1 MKERKA
7 MKGGNNMKIILD
19 VGAYLPTY
27 AHDADAGMD
36 LRTPVAFIVPAHG
49 SYTVDTGVHIQIPV
63 GQVGFIKAKSGLNVK
78 GGLTATGVVD
88 SGFSGSI
95 RVKLYNHSDEDYMFS
110 RGDKITQLV
119 LLYIAKPENGF
130 EVVDH
135 FEETERGDNGFGS
148 TGR

>member
-1 MKERKA
+1 

-19 VGAYLPTY
+19 VGAYMPTY

-49 SYTVDTGVHIQIPV
+49 SYTVDTGVHMQIPL
-63 GQVGFIKAKSGLNVK
+63 GQVGFIKSKSGLNVK

>member
-1 MKERKA
+1 

-49 SYTVDTGVHIQIPV
+49 SYTVDTGVHIQIPT
-63 GQVGFIKAKSGLNVK
+63 GQVGFIKSKSGLNMK
-78 GGLTATGVVD
+78 GGLTATGTID
-88 SGFSGSI
+88 SGFTGSI

-119 LLYIAKPENGF
+119 LLYVAKPENGF
-130 EVVDH
+130 EIVDH

>member
-1 MKERKA
+1 

-19 VGAYLPTY
+19 VGAYMPTY

-49 SYTVDTGVHIQIPV
+49 SYTVDTGVHMQIPV
-63 GQVGFIKAKSGLNVK
+63 GQVGFIKSKSGLNVK

-88 SGFSGSI
+88 SGYSGSI

-119 LLYIAKPENGF
+119 LLYIAKPEDGF

>member
-1 MKERKA
+1 

-49 SYTVDTGVHIQIPV
+49 SYTVDTGVHIQIPT

-78 GGLTATGVVD
+78 GGLTATGTID
-88 SGFSGSI
+88 SGFTGSI

-130 EVVDH
+130 EIVDH
-135 FEETERGDNGFGS
+135 FEKTERGDNGFGS

>member
-1 MKERKA
+1 

-27 AHDADAGMD
+27 AHDDDAGMD

-63 GQVGFIKAKSGLNVK
+63 GQVGFIKSKSGLNVK

-135 FEETERGDNGFGS
+135 FDETERGDNGFGS

>member
-1 MKERKA
+1 
-7 MKGGNNMKIILD
+7 MKIILD

-63 GQVGFIKAKSGLNVK
+63 GQVGFIKSKSGLNVK

-88 SGFSGSI
+88 SGFSGSM
-95 RVKLYNHSDEDYMFS
+95 RVKLYTRSDEDYMFS

-119 LLYIAKPENGF
+119 VLYIAKPENGF

-135 FEETERGDNGFGS
+135 FDETERGDNGFGS

>member
-1 MKERKA
+1 
-7 MKGGNNMKIILD
+7 MKIILD

-63 GQVGFIKAKSGLNVK
+63 GQVGFIKSKSGLNVK
-78 GGLTATGVVD
+78 GGLTTTGVVD

-130 EVVDH
+130 EIVDH

-148 TGR
+148 SGR

>member
-1 MKERKA
+1 
-7 MKGGNNMKIILD
+7 MKIILD

-63 GQVGFIKAKSGLNVK
+63 GQVGFIKSKSGLNVK

-119 LLYIAKPENGF
+119 LLYIAKPDNGF

>member
-1 MKERKA
+1 

-19 VGAYLPTY
+19 VGAYMPTY

>member
-1 MKERKA
+1 
-7 MKGGNNMKIILD
+7 MKIILD

-63 GQVGFIKAKSGLNVK
+63 GQVGVIKSKSGLNVK

>member
-1 MKERKA
+1 
-7 MKGGNNMKIILD
+7 MKIMLD
-19 VGAYLPTY
+19 VGAYLPIY

-63 GQVGFIKAKSGLNVK
+63 GQVGFIKSKSGLNVK
-78 GGLTATGVVD
+78 AGLTAEGVID
-88 SGFSGSI
+88 SGYTGSI
-95 RVKLYNHSDEDYMFS
+95 VVKLYNHSNEDYMFS

-130 EVVDH
+130 EIVDH
-135 FEETERGDNGFGS
+135 FEETDRGNCGFGS